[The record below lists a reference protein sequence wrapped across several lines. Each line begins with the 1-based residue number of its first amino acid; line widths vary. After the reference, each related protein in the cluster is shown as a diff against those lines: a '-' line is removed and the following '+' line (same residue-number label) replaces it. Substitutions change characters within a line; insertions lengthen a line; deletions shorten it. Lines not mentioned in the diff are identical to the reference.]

1 MGLNPNGIQAS
12 QILPEDDI
20 ISPRRGYARARD
32 QHLTRRCQ

>member
-20 ISPRRGYARARD
+20 NKPAAWLRPGS
-32 QHLTRRCQ
+32 